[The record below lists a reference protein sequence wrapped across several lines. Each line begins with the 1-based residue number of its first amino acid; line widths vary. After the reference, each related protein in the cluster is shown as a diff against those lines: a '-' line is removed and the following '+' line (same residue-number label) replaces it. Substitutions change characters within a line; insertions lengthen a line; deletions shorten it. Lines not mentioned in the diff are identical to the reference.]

1 MMTHSANDLVSFLVL
16 STGRNRGR
24 IWYDR
29 GIQNGQ
35 GNLGKNCSRRLR
47 IDVLS
52 RS

>member
-1 MMTHSANDLVSFLVL
+1 MMTHSANDLVLFLVL

-24 IWYDR
+24 IWYNR

-52 RS
+52 GS